1 MSETQN
7 PPAKARAVL
16 EHVRDAG
23 QTKQMNPRHRAAAD
37 PTSKRKAINAMC
49 FSCHGGKPGTRNEI
63 AHCTSYGCALWPQRP
78 YRHNAPAG
86 HGVTERAAVVARF
99 HPKAPAAK
107 AAAQPSSLTRAI
119 RAFCTTCMG
128 HDQDHAGTGSVVMAS
143 IRACPAQWPPVDPP
157 TQHYPCPLWPHRL
170 RGAKEGFFE
179 QYKNDLDSS
188 LSPVSLSG
196 LAEPEPG
203 PEATNPAVL
212 DASCDTRR
220 GLSIPLLGGAIRLQ
234 SDVHAWHVIRIGA
247 GGGSWYLPRVAQLP
261 ALLTQLRL
269 PVPTPL
275 AELVRAEQRLHATV
289 DAFCAGSTVSTG
301 LALTLGA
308 VCLVPVR
315 YDADKTSLRPGVE
328 AKRPRPR
335 MVDAW
340 DCRWAHNQTLIAP
353 LFEHPDR
360 ALRAF
365 VTYALRTLPARSPA
379 QLAELIVA
387 LEAELAA
394 GLAAHSI

>member
-1 MSETQN
+1 MPETQN
-7 PPAKARAVL
+7 PLEKANATLAR
-16 EHVRDAG
+16 VRDGG
-23 QTKQMNPRHRAAAD
+23 QTQQRDPRTRAAAD

-63 AHCTSYGCALWPQRP
+63 ARCTSYGCALWPQRP
-78 YRHNAPAG
+78 YQHNAPAG
-86 HGVTERAAVVARF
+86 HGMTERAAVVARF
-99 HPKAPAAK
+99 HPKSPAAK

-143 IRACPAQWPPVDPP
+143 IRTCPAQWPPVDPP
-157 TQHYPCPLWPHRL
+157 TQHQPCPLWPHRL
-170 RGAKEGFFE
+170 RGAKEGFFTR
-179 QYKNDLDSS
+179 YKNDLDSS
-188 LSPVSLSG
+188 RSPAAAEDE
-196 LAEPEPG
+196 AEPVQE
-203 PEATNPAVL
+203 PEAAFDAVL

-234 SDVHAWHVIRIGA
+234 SDVHTWHVIRAGN
-247 GGGSWYLPRVAQLP
+247 GGGSWYLPKVAQLP

-275 AELVRAEQRLHATV
+275 VELVRAEQRLHATV

-340 DCRWAHNQTLIAP
+340 DCRWVHNQTLIAP
-353 LFEHPDR
+353 LSERPDR
-360 ALRAF
+360 ALRVL